1 LRIALFGGT
10 FDPIHSGHMRA
21 ARAAA
26 RKFHLDRILFVPSGN
41 PPHKT
46 RDHLTA
52 FHHRHAMVAL
62 ACSSDPRFVPSLLE
76 APTAD
81 RRPRYSINTV
91 RAARRALRRNDELF
105 FLLGADAFH
114 DLPHWK
120 QYRQLLNSANF
131 IVVSR
136 PGFSIREITKIVPPG
151 LLLLRRPAAKAP
163 PKAVLL
169 KRTAMHVL
177 EGLDVAIAS
186 RDIRQAIRAG
196 RRVTGLI
203 PPLVEEYIR
212 KEGLYLPRSPGHES
226 C

>member
-1 LRIALFGGT
+1 MRLPRNRIRKQDPLRIALFGGT

-62 ACSSDPRFVPSLLE
+62 ACSSGLRFVASLLE

-81 RRPRYSINTV
+81 HRPRYSINTV
-91 RAARRALRRNDELF
+91 RAARRGLRLNDELF

-136 PGFSIREITKIVPPG
+136 PGFSIREITKIASPSARVY
-151 LLLLRRPAAKAP
+151 LS
-163 PKAVLL
+163 
-169 KRTAMHVL
+169 T
-177 EGLDVAIAS
+177 IA
-186 RDIRQAIRAG
+186 
-196 RRVTGLI
+196 
-203 PPLVEEYIR
+203 
-212 KEGLYLPRSPGHES
+212 
-226 C
+226 